1 MKQHRQLV
9 ISLITGLM
17 FVTGLSF
24 AQQDT
29 VTIGIGAEPL
39 TLLGSQA
46 VDWTTAA
53 QIENVYDTLLRRD
66 PETLETIPWLATS
79 YTVVDD
85 NTFELTLREDVTF
98 HNGEPFDAEAVKFTF
113 DYVLN
118 PDNGSMW
125 EPRFNR
131 ISEVEIIDDFTVR
144 ILTSEPFPVLLDN
157 LAGTDIMILAPD
169 YVAEVGIE
177 EASRAP
183 VGTGP
188 YRFVEWV
195 RGESLSL
202 TRNDDYWAGAA
213 AIENVEFRVI
223 PEFGSRLSALLAGE
237 IDIMKDVPPQVVET
251 VNNAPDTEVRSTVS
265 ARINYLAFQTL
276 IDSPVQDVRVREA
289 LTYAIDVDELIASV
303 HRGEATKICSYTS
316 RTDPSYNNDIPCLS
330 PDLERARELLAEAG
344 YAPEDLT
351 LQLDTPSGRYP
362 LDREVSVAIAAQL
375 ERLGVNV
382 EVQVNE
388 WRAHLDA
395 IVNRQTGDM
404 FFLGWGAILEPV
416 GTIPQLF
423 RDSQSYASFGT
434 PDITEAI
441 DTAIGVVQ
449 PDERFAAFSDVQAM
463 LAEESPWMP
472 LWQQH
477 DLYGVATWLDWAPR
491 ADEKLW
497 MWEAGIAE

>member
-1 MKQHRQLV
+1 VKRLLV
-9 ISLITGLM
+9 IGLTLWLT
-17 FVTGLSF
+17 VGLGGTAF
-24 AQQDT
+24 AQEDT

-39 TLLGSQA
+39 TLLGSQV

-53 QIENVYDTLLRRD
+53 QIENIYDTLLTRD
-66 PETLETIPWLATS
+66 STTLEVTPWLATG
-79 YTVVDD
+79 YEVIDE
-85 NTFELTLREDVTF
+85 NTLELTLREGVTF

-113 DYVLN
+113 DYLLN
-118 PDNGSMW
+118 PENGSMW

-131 ISEVEIIDDFTVR
+131 ISEVEIVDDFTVR
-144 ILTSEPFPVLLDN
+144 ILTSESFPALIDN
-157 LAGTDIMILAPD
+157 LASTNIMILAPD

-177 EASRAP
+177 EAARNP

-188 YRFVEWV
+188 YRFVRWV

-202 TRNDDYWAGAA
+202 TRNEDYWAGTAD
-213 AIENVEFRVI
+213 IENVVFRVI

-251 VNNAPDTEVRSTVS
+251 VNGSPMAEVRSTVS

-276 IDSPVQDVRVREA
+276 VDGPLQDARVREA
-289 LTYAIDVDELIASV
+289 LTYAIDVDELIQSV
-303 HRGEATKICSYTS
+303 HRGEATRICSYTS
-316 RTDPSYNNDIPCLS
+316 GTDPSYNTDLPCLE

-375 ERLGVNV
+375 QRLGVNV
-382 EVQVNE
+382 DVQVNE

-395 IVNRQTGDM
+395 IVNRQTGEM
-404 FFLGWGAILEPV
+404 FFLGWGPILEPT

-423 RDSQSYASFGT
+423 RDDQSYASFGD
-434 PDITEAI
+434 PDITAAIEEAF
-441 DTAIGVVQ
+441 GVVQ
-449 PDERFAAFSDVQAM
+449 PDERFAAFSEVQAM
-463 LAEESPWMP
+463 LAEQSPWMP

-477 DLYGVATWLDWAPR
+477 DLYGVANWLDWSPR

-497 MWEAGIAE
+497 MFEASAAQ